1 MERYITVSFCGA
13 ECRSFENKISALD
26 GDTMTIDL
34 GDTIGDTAIIIV
46 VRWDK
51 DAEDYRERKITM
63 ADLRS
68 YLEQRDAY
76 VAASTTSRLGQS
88 AQIEEV
94 K

>member
-1 MERYITVSFCGA
+1 MDRYVTVSFCGA
-13 ECRSFENKISALD
+13 ECRSFENRIAAPD

-34 GDTIGDTAIIIV
+34 GDTIDSTAKIV
-46 VRWDK
+46 VVRY
-51 DAEDYRERKITM
+51 EDGDYQERAITM
-63 ADLRS
+63 ADLRA

-76 VAASTTSRLGQS
+76 VAASTASRLSQS